1 MKVTLV
7 LHAPGAGS
15 AARATLPELSDAIF
29 ADTPTALIA
38 ELGRRTAPHQI
49 TELQIIDAF
58 GPNPS
63 YPLGSESV
71 LSFLIARLAAN
82 RVVRVKQFTPAA
94 GETAHRSHY
103 PASVAWGV
111 GYDSMRS
118 VNTSPNDLSK
128 LRLLLG
134 SALTVESFSSLGQ
147 LRASVGR

>member
-7 LHAPGAGS
+7 LHAPGARS

-29 ADTPTALIA
+29 ADTPTALTLD
-38 ELGRRTAPHQI
+38 LGRRAGPHQI
-49 TELQIIDAF
+49 TELHIIDAF

-63 YPLGSESV
+63 HPLESESV

-94 GETAHRSHY
+94 GGTAQGYGIGMS
-103 PASVAWGV
+103 V
-111 GYDSMRS
+111 GYGSLKS
-118 VNTSPNDLSK
+118 ASTSPNDLSK

-134 SALTVESFSSLGQ
+134 SALTVESFGSLSQ
-147 LRASVGR
+147 LRSSVGR